1 MNPAKR
7 LSISIIT
14 LVLLCLC
21 LCITSFALGMAVY
34 EVQNNVFQTGGI
46 EIDLNGGKPV
56 ITADEFLFEP
66 GMSVEK
72 PFYIQNNGTW
82 AVYYKLYFSGV
93 SGALGDVLD
102 VTILDDEG
110 NTLVCGKLSEL
121 TRDSVHALENELAV
135 DQREELRVLFHFP
148 ENEGNELQG
157 QFLTFELSAVA
168 VQTKN
173 NPDKEFD

>member
-1 MNPAKR
+1 MKGTKR

-14 LVLLCLC
+14 LIILCFC
-21 LCITSFALGMAVY
+21 LGITSFALGLAVY
-34 EVQNNVFQTGGI
+34 EVRNNTFQTGGI

-66 GMSVEK
+66 GMTVEK

-93 SGALGDVLD
+93 SGDLGNVLD
-102 VTILDDEG
+102 VTILDESG
-110 NTLVCGKLSEL
+110 NMLVFGKMSEL
-121 TRDSVHALENELAV
+121 TQNSVHALENELAMNER
-135 DQREELRVLFHFP
+135 QELTVRFHFP
-148 ENEGNELQG
+148 EDAENTYQGNT
-157 QFLTFELSAVA
+157 LTFELSAIA